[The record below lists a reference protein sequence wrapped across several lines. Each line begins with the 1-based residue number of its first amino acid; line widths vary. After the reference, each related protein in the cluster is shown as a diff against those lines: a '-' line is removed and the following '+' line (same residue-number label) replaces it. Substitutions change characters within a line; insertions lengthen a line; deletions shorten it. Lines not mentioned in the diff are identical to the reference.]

1 MATAEGNPRK
11 RKPDQGDIR
20 AFFGQRQQGNYSA
33 TRNAIFVR
41 LNSFAIAASA
51 WSFINS
57 TTNAYIYLSLRLLQ

>member
-20 AFFGQRQQGNYSA
+20 AFFGQRQQGNYSE

-51 WSFINS
+51 
-57 TTNAYIYLSLRLLQ
+57 